1 MNLQA
6 FCYLALLKFPEQL
19 EPSLAL
25 LPKAEKEECEKFLAT
40 VRELPKPEL
49 QQRWSALRLEESI
62 SMNRSV
68 FERCGVRFE
77 DLPPAVGNWW
87 AAWFERQHG

>member
-1 MNLQA
+1 LNFQA

-19 EPSLAL
+19 ESSMAL
-25 LPKAEKEECEKFLAT
+25 LPKAEKEECEKLLT
-40 VRELPKPEL
+40 TLRELPKAEL
-49 QQRWSALRLEESI
+49 QQRWSALRLEEAVSI
-62 SMNRSV
+62 NRRIS
-68 FERCGVRFE
+68 ERCGIRFE

>member
-1 MNLQA
+1 LNLQA
-6 FCYLALLKFPEQL
+6 FCYLGLLKFPDQL

-25 LPKAEKEECEKFLAT
+25 MTVAEKQECEKLLT
-40 VRELPKPEL
+40 TIRELPKAEL
-49 QQRWSALRLEESI
+49 QQRWSALRAEEASSI
-62 SMNRSV
+62 NRRIS
-68 FERCGVRFE
+68 ERCGIRFE